1 MCTRKM
7 TEQNCVLSIF
17 KSEECV
23 SQRTDRKCYM
33 RNIKMTLEY
42 DGARYQGWQR
52 LGKDEEN
59 NTVENKIRE
68 VVKQMTKENVEINC
82 GCRTEAGVNAHGQ
95 VINFKTKSDMKLYE
109 IQHYFNR
116 YLPKD
121 IAVLQ
126 VQEADDRFHA
136 SLNAKSKVYSYRII
150 QGDVPSVFDRKTS
163 FYCFGELD
171 VKAMKKA
178 ANQLVGKHDFKNFS
192 TAKKS
197 KSTEKTI
204 TSIDIYSD
212 GREVLITMEA
222 NDFLHNM
229 ARLIVGTLIEVGK
242 GKRLPGVVTEILSG
256 EENAGIPAEPQG
268 LFLEEV
274 KYEV

>member
-1 MCTRKM
+1 M
-7 TEQNCVLSIF
+7 TEQNCVFSVLRV
-17 KSEECV
+17 KSAYR
-23 SQRTDRKCYM
+23 SAQIGSAYM

-59 NTVENKIRE
+59 NTVENKLRE
-68 VVKQMTKENVEINC
+68 VLRQMTKENVELNC
-82 GCRTEAGVNAHGQ
+82 GCRTEAGVNAYGQ
-95 VINFKTKSDMKLYE
+95 VINFKTNSEMRLYE
-109 IQHYFNR
+109 MQHYLNR

-121 IAVLQ
+121 IAVLK

-136 SLNAKSKVYSYRII
+136 SLNAKSKVYVYRII
-150 QGDVPSVFDRKTS
+150 QGDIPSVFDRKTS

-171 VKAMKKA
+171 VEAMKKA
-178 ANQLVGKHDFKNFS
+178 AKELLGKHDFKNFS

-204 TSIDIYSD
+204 TNIDIYSD
-212 GREVLITMEA
+212 GREVQITMEA

-229 ARLIVGTLIEVGK
+229 ARLIAGTLIEIGK
-242 GKRLPGVVTEILSG
+242 GKRFPGSVTMILSG
-256 EENAGIPAEPQG
+256 EESVGIPAEPQG

-274 KYEV
+274 KYAE

>member
-1 MCTRKM
+1 
-7 TEQNCVLSIF
+7 
-17 KSEECV
+17 
-23 SQRTDRKCYM
+23 M

-59 NTVENKIRE
+59 NTVENKLRE
-68 VVKQMTKENVEINC
+68 VIRQMTKENVEINC
-82 GCRTEAGVNAHGQ
+82 GCRTEAGVHARGQ
-95 VINFKTKSDMKLYE
+95 VVNFKTESDMKLYE
-109 IQHYFNR
+109 MQHYFNR

-121 IAVLQ
+121 IAVLK
-126 VQEADDRFHA
+126 VEEVEERFHA
-136 SLNAKSKVYSYRII
+136 SLNAKEKVYSYRVI

-163 FYCFGELD
+163 FYCFGQLD
-171 VKAMKKA
+171 VKAMKQASKL
-178 ANQLVGKHDFKNFS
+178 LVGKYDFKNFS

-204 TSIDIYSD
+204 KSIDIYSD
-212 GREVLITMEA
+212 DREVLITIEA

-229 ARLIVGTLIEVGK
+229 ARLIVGTLLEIGK
-242 GKRLPGVVTEILSG
+242 GKRLPSVVSDILSG
-256 EENAGIPAEPQG
+256 DENASIPAEPQG

-274 KYEV
+274 KYEA

>member
-1 MCTRKM
+1 
-7 TEQNCVLSIF
+7 
-17 KSEECV
+17 
-23 SQRTDRKCYM
+23 M
-33 RNIKMTLEY
+33 RNIKLTLEY

-52 LGKDEEN
+52 LGKDEDN

-68 VVKQMTKENVEINC
+68 VLKQMTKENIELNC
-82 GCRTEAGVNAHGQ
+82 GSRTEAGVHAHGQ
-95 VINFKTKSDMKLYE
+95 VINFKTESDMKIYE
-109 IQHYFNR
+109 IQHYLNR

-121 IAVLQ
+121 IAALQ
-126 VQEADDRFHA
+126 VEEAEERFHA
-136 SLNAKSKVYSYRII
+136 SLNAKSKVYVYHII

-178 ANQLVGKHDFKNFS
+178 AASFVGRHDFKYFS

-197 KSTEKTI
+197 KSTEKTV
-204 TSIDIYSD
+204 TSVEIYSD
-212 GREVLITMEA
+212 GREVQITIEA

-229 ARLIVGTLIEVGK
+229 ARLMVGTLIEIGK
-242 GKRLPGVVTEILSG
+242 GKRLPSVIEEILNG
-256 EENAGIPAEPQG
+256 DDIVGVPAEPQG

-274 KYEV
+274 KY